1 MTKTNRSAKAT
12 VGVAVAA
19 CAACCAPLVIP
30 PLAALFAAGGL
41 GLAVAGQIGLGVL
54 VLVGIG
60 GYLYLRHR
68 NAGQTQPACGCE
80 GTPSQKGRG
89 DNNAL

>member
-12 VGVAVAA
+12 IGVAIAA

-41 GLAVAGQIGLGVL
+41 GLAVSGQIGLGIL

-60 GYLYLRHR
+60 GYPYLRHR
-68 NAGQTQPACGCE
+68 NAGLTQPACNCE
-80 GTPSQKGRG
+80 GGSSQKGPG

>member
-1 MTKTNRSAKAT
+1 MNHSTKAT
-12 VGVAVAA
+12 VGVAVGA

-68 NAGQTQPACGCE
+68 NAGQTQPTCGCE
-80 GTPSQKGRG
+80 GAASSQKGPG

>member
-1 MTKTNRSAKAT
+1 MTKTNRSTQAT
-12 VGVAVAA
+12 VGIAVAA

-30 PLAALFAAGGL
+30 PMAAFFAASGL

-54 VLVGIG
+54 VLIGVG

-68 NAGQTQPACGCE
+68 NAGQTQPACGCQGAPLQN
-80 GTPSQKGRG
+80 GTG

>member
-1 MTKTNRSAKAT
+1 MAETKPSTKAT
-12 VGVAVAA
+12 VGVAIAA

-30 PLAALFAAGGL
+30 PLAALIAAGGL

-54 VLVGIG
+54 ILIGLG
-60 GYLYLRHR
+60 GYLYLRRR
-68 NAGQTQPACGCE
+68 NATEKQAGCGCE
-80 GTPSQKGRG
+80 GGPSQKGAG